1 MYPYYCSTK
10 KKNTRPDHQASITW
24 LSARCITH
32 QQLPLARS
40 LARSL
45 MLPRAGTRVVRPLPL
60 GVRVAAPALLIVL
73 LLVAEATLVAY
84 SPSAFDVPQRRRPLE
99 TRDEALQVQ
108 AFNDALEAGRV
119 LASGTGAKRIV
130 IAMST
135 VPRVLSAQPHHQ
147 QQQVQYADYLMSSL
161 EALVPQLPQYGN
173 VRAASLVSVAAVPT
187 LLIEPTHPIQ
197 LKVDVQV
204 VVMNHVAG
212 NHSVFEQ
219 ARDRYASH
227 AQVHWIENRARRLDP
242 HAELPEP
249 EDANNHANLP
259 GKKVRQ
265 QTLDLVSLLHAS
277 LERFQASGDDASTT
291 EPIEQYLLLLE
302 DDFPLCKA
310 ALQTINYAI
319 HKVRQLQ

>member
-1 MYPYYCSTK
+1 
-10 KKNTRPDHQASITW
+10 
-24 LSARCITH
+24 
-32 QQLPLARS
+32 
-40 LARSL
+40 
-45 MLPRAGTRVVRPLPL
+45 
-60 GVRVAAPALLIVL
+60 
-73 LLVAEATLVAY
+73 
-84 SPSAFDVPQRRRPLE
+84 
-99 TRDEALQVQ
+99 
-108 AFNDALEAGRV
+108 
-119 LASGTGAKRIV
+119 
-130 IAMST
+130 
-135 VPRVLSAQPHHQ
+135 
-147 QQQVQYADYLMSSL
+147 
-161 EALVPQLPQYGN
+161 
-173 VRAASLVSVAAVPT
+173 